1 MFLCMGVY
9 AQELSSFV
17 DDDLLTHLGKDD
29 KAALLMVHFGTTYDE
44 TRTRTIDAIN
54 GKARTAFPQLEVRES
69 YTSRIILR
77 RLKTRGISKETPLEA
92 MLRLRAE
99 GFTHL
104 IVQSTNIID
113 GLEMESLRRD
123 VESVRPFFKDT
134 RVGTPL
140 IYSTEDALK
149 VVDILAN
156 RIPANARQREH
167 VLFVGHGTSTPAT
180 AIYSEIDYMLKTEGH
195 SNYHVATIEG
205 YPTFDNALQKLRA
218 AKAKTVIL
226 APLMFVAGDH
236 AKNDI
241 SQEWKEALEKAGF
254 RVQLHLEGL
263 GEIPAVQDIYLSHI
277 AFLMKHRVLDIMEK
291 KAQYSK

>member
-123 VESVRPFFKDT
+123 VESVRPFFKDI

-140 IYSTEDALK
+140 MYSTDDALK

-167 VLFVGHGTSTPAT
+167 VL
-180 AIYSEIDYMLKTEGH
+180 L
-195 SNYHVATIEG
+195 ATIEG